1 MRLSGLRYRT
11 AWALAVFLVAVLT
24 MGAGAQSP
32 EGLDIQVREAQFD
45 EDGTTEVT
53 VAVTGLPS
61 GTTVPADSFAVREG
75 GESVDGVEVTA
86 LENAPDQAPRVVMV
100 VFDTSGSTAGD
111 PLASAK
117 EAAIGFVETVSA
129 AGVDVG
135 LVTFSD
141 QATLVEAPT
150 SDTAAVV
157 DRIEALAAEGETAL
171 FDALLVAARTL
182 QNFQG
187 QRSIVTFSDGADTV
201 STATLDASL
210 NAAATVDAAVSS
222 VALNTGDL
230 DVVPL
235 QELAEATGG
244 TLAQAGSVDELEAAF
259 AQVAGTL
266 TNQFVLTYTGSA
278 AAGEFDLTVG
288 VTVDGETAEST
299 ITLLSPRQGGGAG
312 EPRAVTVSDPG
323 IFAERGILI
332 AAVAALGLAVL
343 VILAF
348 ILVPAGDQRVARTLE
363 RGMRL
368 TRGSDA
374 SAAMRQHATPTAV
387 GERAVRLIDRLPKP
401 QGYDE
406 ALQQELERAG
416 WPLRAAEF
424 TALRTAAVLVGGVV
438 GWGLF
443 ANLLLGV
450 FMAVA
455 GWFVPRL
462 VLQQRV
468 RARQSRFMAQ
478 LPDTLQLLS
487 GALKA
492 GYGILQSIDTVV
504 KESPEPTATEF
515 QRVLVEA
522 RLGLALEDALAA
534 MADRIGSDDFRW
546 VTVAINIQRRVG
558 GNLAELLET
567 VSETLR
573 AREQVRRQIEVLSA
587 EGRLSAVILVL
598 LPIGLA
604 GYLALTNPD
613 YIGQLFDSTV
623 GQMMVVGA
631 VAFMT
636 VGIVWMRRL
645 IDIDV

>member
-1 MRLSGLRYRT
+1 MLISRARSG
-11 AWALAVFLVAVLT
+11 WAAAVAMVLVA
-24 MGAGAQSP
+24 MFAAGARAQTP
-32 EGLDIQVREAQFD
+32 EGLDIQVREAELD
-45 EDGTTEVT
+45 DGGTTEVT
-53 VAVTGLPS
+53 VAVTGLTPETS
-61 GTTVPADSFAVREG
+61 IPDDAFVVREA
-75 GESVDGVEVTA
+75 GETVADVEVSRV
-86 LENAPDQAPRVVMV
+86 EDAPDVTRRVVMI
-100 VFDTSGSTAGD
+100 VFDTSGSTAGE
-111 PLASAK
+111 PLAGAK
-117 EAAIGFVETVSA
+117 QAAIEFVDTVA
-129 AGVDVG
+129 DAGVEVG

-141 QATLVEAPT
+141 QATLAEPPT
-150 SDTAAVV
+150 RDTAAVIE
-157 DRIEALAAEGETAL
+157 RIEDLAADGETAL

-182 QNFQG
+182 QNFPG
-187 QRSIVTFSDGADTV
+187 QHSIVTFSDGADTV
-201 STATLDASL
+201 STATLGGAL
-210 NAAATVDAAVSS
+210 NAAATVEATVSS
-222 VALNTGDL
+222 VTLNTGDL
-230 DVVPL
+230 DVAPL
-235 QELAEATGG
+235 QELAATTGG
-244 TLAQAGSVDELEAAF
+244 TLAQAEDVDELQSAF
-259 AQVAGTL
+259 AQVAGTF
-266 TNQFVLTYTGSA
+266 TNQFVLTYTGSR

-288 VTVDGETAEST
+288 VTVEGETAEST
-299 ITLLSPRQGGGAG
+299 ITLLSPRQGGAVG
-312 EPRAVTVSDPG
+312 EPRAIAVSDPG
-323 IFAERGILI
+323 IFAQRRIVV
-332 AAVAALGLAVL
+332 AAMAALGLAVL

-368 TRGSDA
+368 TRHGEGAGAVS
-374 SAAMRQHATPTAV
+374 RATPSAV
-387 GERAVRLIDRLPKP
+387 GERAVRFVDRLPKP

-424 TALRTAAVLVGGVV
+424 TVMRIGAVLGGVLV

-443 ANLLLGV
+443 GIVLLGV
-450 FMAVA
+450 LLGVA

-462 VLQQRV
+462 LLQQRV
-468 RARQSRFMAQ
+468 QARQARFVAQ

-534 MADRIGSDDFRW
+534 MADRIGSEDFRW

-558 GNLAELLET
+558 GNLADLLET

-573 AREQVRRQIEVLSA
+573 AREQVRRQIQVLSA

-598 LPIGLA
+598 LPIGLS
-604 GYLALTNPD
+604 GYLFLTNPD
-613 YIGQLFDSTV
+613 YIGQLFGSTV
-623 GQMMVVGA
+623 GQIMVVGA
-631 VAFMT
+631 VALMA
-636 VGIVWMRRL
+636 VGVVWMRRL